1 MNDISKRFEQLVVA
15 AQKKLTA
22 SNNILPVK
30 TQDGILVGDVLIKSN
45 GSLKDLV
52 RDDEIVFKE
61 ISLNEVAIR
70 LANLLA
76 TRHDIK
82 LCEKIYRLDQDYG
95 KWFQEWQL
103 FKQKYARSVKSK
115 EYERADMFLAKY
127 EDAKFKAENAKQSV
141 ILLIRSE

>member
-22 SNNILPVK
+22 SNNILPIK
-30 TQDGILVGDVLIKSN
+30 TQDGIMVGDVLIKSN
-45 GSLKDLV
+45 GSVKDLI
-52 RDDEIVFKE
+52 RRNETVFKE

-76 TRHDIK
+76 TKQDIE

-95 KWFQEWQL
+95 KWFQEWQI
-103 FKQKYARSVKSK
+103 FKQKYTRSVKAK
-115 EYERADMFLAKY
+115 EYERADMFLTKY
-127 EDAKFKAENAKQSV
+127 EDAKFKAESAKQSV

>member
-1 MNDISKRFEQLVVA
+1 MNDISKRFEQLVIA

-30 TQDGILVGDVLIKSN
+30 TQNGILVGDVLIKSN
-45 GSLKDLV
+45 GSLKDLI
-52 RDDEIVFKE
+52 RNNEIIFKE

-76 TRHDIK
+76 TRQDIK

-103 FKQKYARSVKSK
+103 FKHRYARCVKDND
-115 EYERADMFLAKY
+115 YERADIFLNKY
-127 EDAKFKAENAKQSV
+127 EDAKFKAESAKQSV